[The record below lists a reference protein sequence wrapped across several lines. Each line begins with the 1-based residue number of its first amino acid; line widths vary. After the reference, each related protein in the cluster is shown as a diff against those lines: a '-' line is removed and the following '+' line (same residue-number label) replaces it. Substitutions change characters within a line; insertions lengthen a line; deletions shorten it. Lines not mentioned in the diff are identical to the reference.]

1 MRQET
6 LCDGGGLIFLPYE
19 IELGLQP
26 GLQRPKGQA
35 ASGRGVQKAVK
46 SEHIP
51 EEIHVLL

>member
-6 LCDGGGLIFLPYE
+6 LCDGGLIFLPYE